1 MLADNGLFLTN
12 SVWSS
17 DINDGSSFSKH
28 KASVLAIFSTQQ
40 LVEKLIW
47 ARGFFFPLLRIRKP
61 CISKHRK
68 GHGWLPQIYS
78 LSQNSQGVLGTESPS
93 STLCSPYYWSR
104 VCNYEAAILPGFWH
118 SRHWVLYLRDIF
130 CIIEARIHVN
140 CKGYHSI
147 TVQIVV
153 MPAIS
158 YKISSPRQRLPVDA
172 LANDTQHCSNHPA
185 RSAIRYNTLHATTR
199 STVEWCI
206 GMFKHR

>member
-1 MLADNGLFLTN
+1 MLADNCLFLTN

-28 KASVLAIFSTQQ
+28 KASVFAIFSTQQ

-104 VCNYEAAILPGFWH
+104 VCNYEAAILPA
-118 SRHWVLYLRDIF
+118 L
-130 CIIEARIHVN
+130 C
-140 CKGYHSI
+140 
-147 TVQIVV
+147 VV
-153 MPAIS
+153 F
-158 YKISSPRQRLPVDA
+158 
-172 LANDTQHCSNHPA
+172 TGHF
-185 RSAIRYNTLHATTR
+185 LHHR
-199 STVEWCI
+199 STNTCQLQRIPFNHSPNCLWCQL
-206 GMFKHR
+206 